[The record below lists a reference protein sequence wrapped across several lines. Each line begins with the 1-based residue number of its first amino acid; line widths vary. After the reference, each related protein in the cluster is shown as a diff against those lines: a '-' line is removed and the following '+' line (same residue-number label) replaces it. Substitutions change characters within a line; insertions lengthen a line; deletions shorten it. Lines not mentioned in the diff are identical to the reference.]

1 MIEQNVMTPESP
13 TARKRSSSPK
23 ILKQFFKSKFVHDI
37 ACWLLASYIRF
48 VHATSSW
55 RIVNEAA
62 PRAYWDNDKPI
73 IGAFWHG
80 RLAMMPYGW
89 RTKTMP
95 LNMLIS
101 NHRDGSIIADMIT
114 HFGVKSVRGSAGDKV
129 KGGSKSSKG
138 GVQAM
143 LNMAKLAAAGEGL
156 AITPDGPRGP
166 RMRANAGVVALARLT
181 GLPVFPIAVS
191 VSNRRVLSSWDKFI
205 VPLPFSRG
213 AFVIGDPIF
222 VARDASD
229 ESSEQSRVAIETE
242 INRVTREAD
251 RIVGV
256 PAIEPDPAPIK
267 RAATVGVS

>member
-1 MIEQNVMTPESP
+1 MEQHVTPATQMRTRQRRPSP
-13 TARKRSSSPK
+13 AA
-23 ILKQFFKSKFVHDI
+23 LKQLFKSKFVHDL
-37 ACWLLASYIRF
+37 ACSLLASYIRF
-48 VHATSSW
+48 VHFTSRW
-55 RIVNEAA
+55 IIVNEAA
-62 PRAYWDNDKPI
+62 PRVYWDSGRPI

-129 KGGSKSSKG
+129 KGGTKSSKG

-166 RMRANAGVVALARLT
+166 RMRANSGVVALARLT
-181 GLPVFPIAVS
+181 GLPVFPISVS
-191 VSNRRVLSSWDKFI
+191 VSNRRVLSSWDRFI

-229 ESSEQSRVAIETE
+229 EACEQARIAIETE

-256 PAIEPDPAPIK
+256 KAIEPDPAPIK
-267 RAATVGVS
+267 RTLAVGAT

>member
-1 MIEQNVMTPESP
+1 MEQSATPLKRP
-13 TARKRSSSPK
+13 RVRVKRSSPRF
-23 ILKQFFKSKFVHDI
+23 LKQLFKSKLVHDL

-55 RIVNEAA
+55 TIVNEAPA
-62 PRAYWDNDKPI
+62 RTYWDNDKPI

-101 NHRDGSIIADMIT
+101 NHRDGSLIADMIT
-114 HFGVKSVRGSAGDKV
+114 HFGVKSVRGSAGDKA
-129 KGGSKSSKG
+129 KGGAKSSKG

-181 GLPVFPIAVS
+181 GLPVFPISVS
-191 VSNRRVLSSWDKFI
+191 VSNRRVMSSWDRFI

-222 VARDASD
+222 VGRDAD
-229 ESSEQSRVAIETE
+229 SRRHRTGAHS
-242 INRVTREAD
+242 NRSRNQPRNA
-251 RIVGV
+251 
-256 PAIEPDPAPIK
+256 
-267 RAATVGVS
+267 

>member
-1 MIEQNVMTPESP
+1 MEQSVTPL
-13 TARKRSSSPK
+13 RSSRAHATGGSQK
-23 ILKQFFKSKFVHDI
+23 FLKRVVKSKSVHDA
-37 ACWLLASYIRF
+37 ACWVLASYIRF
-48 VHATSSW
+48 VHATSRW
-55 RIVNEAA
+55 TIVNEAA
-62 PRAYWDNDKPI
+62 PRAYWDTGRPI

-101 NHRDGSIIADMIT
+101 NHRDGSLIADMIT

-129 KGGSKSSKG
+129 KGGAKSSKG
-138 GVQAM
+138 GLQAM
-143 LNMAKLAAAGEGL
+143 LAMAKLAAAGEGL

-166 RMRANAGVVALARLT
+166 RMRANAGVVTLARLT
-181 GLPVFPIAVS
+181 GLPVFPISVS

-205 VPLPFSRG
+205 VPLPFSHG
-213 AFVIGDPIF
+213 AFVIGDPVF
-222 VARDASD
+222 VAREADAAAC
-229 ESSEQSRVAIETE
+229 EQKRIAIETE

-256 PAIEPDPAPIK
+256 PAIEPAPQGTA
-267 RAATVGVS
+267 RRSAHDSG

>member
-1 MIEQNVMTPESP
+1 MTEQNVIGSARS
-13 TARKRSSSPK
+13 TARRKRSSPK
-23 ILKQFFKSKFVHDI
+23 FLKRFFKSKFVHDA

-55 RIVNEAA
+55 RIVNEVA
-62 PRAYWDNDKPI
+62 PRAYWDNNKPI

-129 KGGSKSSKG
+129 KGGNKSSKG

-166 RMRANAGVVALARLT
+166 RMRANAGIVALARLT
-181 GLPVFPIAVS
+181 GCPVFPIAVS

-222 VARDASD
+222 VARNATEDAC
-229 ESSEQSRVAIETE
+229 EQARVAIETE

-256 PAIEPDPAPIK
+256 KAIEPDPAPIK
-267 RAATVGVS
+267 RAAVAAIS